1 MIYRE
6 EPKRALSDIAKG
18 VNMNEVFVPRNNT
31 ELAADL
37 QDVEIRVING
47 RAEKVVMATVVG
59 RDEFVMLSYNKLKQL
74 FAKNNWSDDALM
86 IFTLNEY
93 REAYK

>member
-1 MIYRE
+1 MMYRE
-6 EPKRALSDIAKG
+6 EPKRALSDIAKD

-47 RAEKVVMATVVG
+47 RAEKVVMATVIG
-59 RDEFVMLSYNKLKQL
+59 RDEFIMLSYNKLKRL
-74 FAKNNWSDDALM
+74 FAKNGWCDDALM